1 MNRSILIPRRKCK
14 TTSYLMRMARSIA
27 SSAIGLYRCICNY
40 RYYRKQGICRSI
52 SWAQARG
59 TL

>member
-1 MNRSILIPRRKCK
+1 MNPAILIPRRKRK
-14 TTSYLMRMARSIA
+14 TTSYLAQTLRRIA
-27 SSAIGLYRCICNY
+27 NNATGLYRCIANY

-52 SWAQARG
+52 AWAQARG